1 MEFEK
6 SLVHLATQ
14 IKNWSDEKFAKLE
27 QEQLQLK
34 LALAS
39 VETKEGPKGDQGPQG
54 EKGLEGAQGRDGI
67 DGKDSSA
74 EDVASLL
81 KSNEEFLKAIKG
93 VKGEDGKSVTVDEAV
108 GYLISDTN
116 FVKSLIGPKGDQGE
130 KGEKGQDGQSVDTN
144 ELISKLLSDDSFL
157 KSITGP
163 QGPQGEQGLRGEDGA
178 SVSTEE
184 VVKILKQDAD
194 FLESIIGL
202 DGQDGSSGQDGL
214 GIKAFEISDAGD
226 LAVEMTDG
234 QVVELGN
241 IMGPQGKSVSVD
253 EVVGVLQ
260 SSEEFLKAVRGPKG
274 DSFPE
279 DRAVEIIKELIE
291 DTNKQYELEFSKSIS
306 GIEEKKQELDMAV
319 AAAQTKAIS
328 FDMAVEQNNRNKVQQ
343 YVPEVL
349 VKAGSW
355 VEHNGR
361 FYVANRDTD
370 STPGDSSAYSLV
382 LRGFEFKKAWNSDT
396 NYERLD
402 VVISSTGSAW
412 VANKSQPQGEPGTTP
427 DWNLL
432 VKRGERGAKGDMGSV
447 GPQGDRGQDG
457 VGYVGSQYDMA
468 AEELQLVKSDG
479 TIDKVAMPLVE
490 LTESLVQKY
499 LGLELEKV
507 ELPIT
512 DFKGAWNSKKT
523 YTRGDVVSFDGGLY
537 IAKKKTKKNVAPLE
551 LIATDRMQDSIE
563 MWQLFVLFGASGGGG
578 SGGGIPFPADTTLA
592 QVYSWNPR
600 LGIMEWAPGGSSNS
614 LIVVRGQLE
623 MDAIPPRQ
631 LFQGVMVYL
640 RDSNQLFQLN
650 KFPRT
655 GSVADWT
662 LIGGSKGVPAY
673 ARLNNLLV
681 STAGSAKEG
690 DVAIVLKALDG
701 TPEPR
706 LMTYYGAPTNAW
718 LETNFTSKVYN
729 TKLLE
734 TADVRRSAPGDIRW
748 VVTQG
753 HEEIRVADNAG
764 ILRTVYSWDT
774 IAAAIAAGNQF
785 QGTVQEKGHGTPGS
799 VDLDALKPQTALG
812 ATDKA
817 HYWIYTGTPGHI
829 LGATELGGAASAITG
844 AVLNVGDWIIVSE
857 TTDGAGLKT
866 YQYNVV
872 PGDLLAKS
880 RGDNLYGMNTWI
892 DGGYEKGA
900 LVVYQ
905 GNMYKATAPVILNDL
920 APDAI
925 GSKWVKV
932 PLASGVL
939 TVTLDTDRPAT
950 PTNGTLVLVLS
961 SLSAGGGPALYVYDQ
976 ATTSWLPLSGG
987 AGGTGVGLLLN
998 GGREVYNEGTPIGT
1012 IIQFASNDLN
1022 KVPPGYLLCDGR
1034 GFDRTLYSKL
1044 FGLLGVS
1051 TTPNLANVFLRNV
1064 TGSTEAGKQLDFAQ
1078 RHTLSVATAPGTA
1091 DQVYVLFL
1099 IKAMDNGMRLV

>member
-1 MEFEK
+1 
-6 SLVHLATQ
+6 
-14 IKNWSDEKFAKLE
+14 
-27 QEQLQLK
+27 
-34 LALAS
+34 
-39 VETKEGPKGDQGPQG
+39 
-54 EKGLEGAQGRDGI
+54 
-67 DGKDSSA
+67 
-74 EDVASLL
+74 
-81 KSNEEFLKAIKG
+81 
-93 VKGEDGKSVTVDEAV
+93 
-108 GYLISDTN
+108 
-116 FVKSLIGPKGDQGE
+116 
-130 KGEKGQDGQSVDTN
+130 
-144 ELISKLLSDDSFL
+144 
-157 KSITGP
+157 
-163 QGPQGEQGLRGEDGA
+163 
-178 SVSTEE
+178 
-184 VVKILKQDAD
+184 
-194 FLESIIGL
+194 
-202 DGQDGSSGQDGL
+202 
-214 GIKAFEISDAGD
+214 
-226 LAVEMTDG
+226 
-234 QVVELGN
+234 
-241 IMGPQGKSVSVD
+241 
-253 EVVGVLQ
+253 
-260 SSEEFLKAVRGPKG
+260 
-274 DSFPE
+274 
-279 DRAVEIIKELIE
+279 
-291 DTNKQYELEFSKSIS
+291 
-306 GIEEKKQELDMAV
+306 
-319 AAAQTKAIS
+319 
-328 FDMAVEQNNRNKVQQ
+328 
-343 YVPEVL
+343 
-349 VKAGSW
+349 
-355 VEHNGR
+355 
-361 FYVANRDTD
+361 
-370 STPGDSSAYSLV
+370 
-382 LRGFEFKKAWNSDT
+382 
-396 NYERLD
+396 
-402 VVISSTGSAW
+402 
-412 VANKSQPQGEPGTTP
+412 
-427 DWNLL
+427 
-432 VKRGERGAKGDMGSV
+432 
-447 GPQGDRGQDG
+447 
-457 VGYVGSQYDMA
+457 
-468 AEELQLVKSDG
+468 
-479 TIDKVAMPLVE
+479 
-490 LTESLVQKY
+490 
-499 LGLELEKV
+499 
-507 ELPIT
+507 
-512 DFKGAWNSKKT
+512 
-523 YTRGDVVSFDGGLY
+523 
-537 IAKKKTKKNVAPLE
+537 
-551 LIATDRMQDSIE
+551 
-563 MWQLFVLFGASGGGG
+563 
-578 SGGGIPFPADTTLA
+578 
-592 QVYSWNPR
+592 
-600 LGIMEWAPGGSSNS
+600 
-614 LIVVRGQLE
+614 
-623 MDAIPPRQ
+623 
-631 LFQGVMVYL
+631 
-640 RDSNQLFQLN
+640 
-650 KFPRT
+650 
-655 GSVADWT
+655 
-662 LIGGSKGVPAY
+662 
-673 ARLNNLLV
+673 
-681 STAGSAKEG
+681 
-690 DVAIVLKALDG
+690 
-701 TPEPR
+701 
-706 LMTYYGAPTNAW
+706 MTYYGAPTNAW

-799 VDLDALKPQTALG
+799 IDLDVLKPQTALG